1 MISERELLS
10 AIDECNREPFSFAK
24 LEKLSVLFTV
34 HDHLYPEP
42 NGYSAASAP
51 VSVEQPQEST
61 GKVTLTSGSDF
72 AALVDGKPEK
82 KVWAIVADAMDTL
95 KTLHPKAYDG
105 IRDRLKKI

>member
-1 MISERELLS
+1 M
-10 AIDECNREPFSFAK
+10 A
-24 LEKLSVLFTV
+24 
-34 HDHLYPEP
+34 
-42 NGYSAASAP
+42 
-51 VSVEQPQEST
+51 VEQPQEST

-82 KVWAIVADAMDTL
+82 KVWAIVEDAMDTL

>member
-1 MISERELLS
+1 M
-10 AIDECNREPFSFAK
+10 
-24 LEKLSVLFTV
+24 LFTV

-42 NGYSAASAP
+42 NGYSAAPAP
-51 VSVEQPQEST
+51 VVVEQPQEST

-82 KVWAIVADAMDTL
+82 KVWAIVEDAMDTL